1 MAKNKNATYIAFED
15 SEKLWKNSEI
25 FIANIREKTEVS
37 QIPILVEVM
46 HDFLDEVIDIF
57 ILKPCTELKVQG
69 TLLKLL
75 NLSVTT
81 IKKTCHFLSRRVLQ
95 KMKNQEVVEL
105 AEYMDK
111 LLVLLPNQ
119 AGKQVGFTAIP
130 ITDDLAK
137 KMHALI
143 EKVSIDSPRNHINEL
158 IDILFELRDVVSL
171 YLYQNTLE
179 RLQVGRVARKL
190 IESSYITVKKATQT
204 PITKLVPSLT
214 DEQLLIASQ
223 YFKDM
228 IVEGPP
234 HKDIYG

>member
-46 HDFLDEVIDIF
+46 HDFLDEVIDTF

-130 ITDDLAK
+130 ISDDLAQ
-137 KMHALI
+137 KMHSLI